1 MSRPT
6 AALPHHAARSGRR
19 TTVPAQTWVLWGR
32 LLPWALVGATVL
44 VQIVYPL
51 VPETLRT
58 EITVTSVLVFC
69 AATLAD
75 AARVHG
81 VRGPAVLLA
90 VAGGGG
96 LLVEAVGV
104 HTGVP
109 FGPYAYTGD
118 LGAEVL
124 GVPVVV
130 PLAWTMMAWPALVV
144 GRTLARRRRP
154 VGGHDLT
161 ALSRS
166 RTALDRAGRRRP
178 VGGHDLTALSR
189 SRTALVGGVAL
200 AAWDLFLDPQMVD
213 AGHWTWAH
221 PDPGLPLV
229 PGVPLTNYAGW
240 LVVSVVMVGGLDR
253 LLPRHSGPSG
263 PAAALYLWT
272 YGSSVL
278 AHVVFFGRPG
288 SALVGGLVMGAL
300 ALPFARAVWTSA
312 GRDQSA

>member
-1 MSRPT
+1 MSHPT

-19 TTVPAQTWVLWGR
+19 TAAPPLGR

-51 VPETLRT
+51 MPDTLRT
-58 EITVTSVLVFC
+58 EVTVTSVLVFC
-69 AATLAD
+69 AATLTD

-81 VRGPAVLLA
+81 VRGPVVLLA

-109 FGPYAYTGD
+109 FGSYAYTGD
-118 LGAEVL
+118 LGAAVL

-144 GRTLARRRRP
+144 GRTLARRLP
-154 VGGHDLT
+154 VALIGG
-161 ALSRS
+161 A
-166 RTALDRAGRRRP
+166 
-178 VGGHDLTALSR
+178 
-189 SRTALVGGVAL
+189 AL

-240 LVVSVVMVGGLDR
+240 LVVSVVMVGVLDR

-312 GRDQSA
+312 VRAQSA